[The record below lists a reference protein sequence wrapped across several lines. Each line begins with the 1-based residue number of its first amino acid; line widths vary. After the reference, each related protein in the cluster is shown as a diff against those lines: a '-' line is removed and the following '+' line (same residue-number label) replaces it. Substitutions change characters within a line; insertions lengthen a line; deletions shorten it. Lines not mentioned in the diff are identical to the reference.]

1 MPGPGFFFF
10 QAEDGIR
17 DVAVTGVQ
25 TCALPISCT
34 ARIPARPISTTA
46 PRAPGAEE
54 KESLIWVAISSRLAN
69 SISKPM
75 LRSSAP
81 ATAGKLLGDVCRL
94 AIGTSRRPFSCPQR
108 ENRGTP
114 EGGARGIRRGEGN
127 YRRRTAGNRG
137 IGGHGAG
144 QAKVRGQEKAVDTD
158 LRSARFIARMLQT

>member
-1 MPGPGFFFF
+1 
-10 QAEDGIR
+10 
-17 DVAVTGVQ
+17 
-25 TCALPISCT
+25 
-34 ARIPARPISTTA
+34 
-46 PRAPGAEE
+46 
-54 KESLIWVAISSRLAN
+54 
-69 SISKPM
+69 M

-144 QAKVRGQEKAVDTD
+144 QAKFRGQEKAVDTD
-158 LRSARFIARMLQT
+158 LRSEERRVGKESRARWSPKH